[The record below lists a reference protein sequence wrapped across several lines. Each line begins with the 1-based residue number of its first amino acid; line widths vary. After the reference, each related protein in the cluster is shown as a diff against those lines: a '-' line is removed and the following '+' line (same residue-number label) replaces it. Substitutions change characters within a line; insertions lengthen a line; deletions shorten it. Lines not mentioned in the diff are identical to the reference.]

1 MFKFTKY
8 GKAASAKSFSNNA
21 FNEKP
26 EVVLTSYKVTP
37 STSKVC
43 FLQPKNF
50 HDTLLYAVITK

>member
-1 MFKFTKY
+1 MLKFTKY

-37 STSKVC
+37 STVC
-43 FLQPKNF
+43 IFRQNSLPG
-50 HDTLLYAVITK
+50 T